1 MRDWRRWRRTTLAWH
16 EVAEAR
22 GQLYRP
28 RGDGRYDKGRY
39 EAALESRATAP
50 SPRAMA
56 LAAWRRAGRDEALFA
71 PSWDVWW
78 SDYAESKGFNDV
90 VVGVYDDFDDHVPLG
105 SEMTLFFDRGRRSS
119 GSADRPNSTF
129 RPNWRGVNQRAPY
142 KSLAQREK

>member
-78 SDYAESKGFNDV
+78 GDYAESKGFNDV
-90 VVGVYDDFDDHVPLG
+90 VVGGATTTTYTSTTTCRSSAARL
-105 SEMTLFFDRGRRSS
+105 RGRELWGVRSDVWS
-119 GSADRPNSTF
+119 DER
-129 RPNWRGVNQRAPY
+129 
-142 KSLAQREK
+142 KMSLILLT